1 MALNVLVVDDS
12 AVMRAIIIKTLRLGG
27 LSLGKIFE
35 ASNGQEA
42 LDILDEN
49 WVDLALVDINMPVM
63 TGEEFIEQVRL
74 QKETADLSILVVS
87 TEGSS
92 KRIEAV
98 RSMGAGFLHKPFT
111 PELLRETVMQ
121 ITGVENEQIDSES
134 FVQRGGYDF

>member
-12 AVMRAIIIKTLRLGG
+12 AVMRSIIIKTLRLGG
-27 LSLGKIFE
+27 LNLGKILQ

-63 TGEEFIEQVRL
+63 TGEEFIEQVRR
-74 QKETADLSILVVS
+74 QRETADLSILVVS

-92 KRIEAV
+92 RRIEAV
-98 RSMGAGFLHKPFT
+98 RRMGAEFLHKPFT
-111 PELLRETVMQ
+111 PELLRETVVR

-134 FVQRGGYDF
+134 IVQRRGYDF

>member
-12 AVMRAIIIKTLRLGG
+12 AVMRSIIIKTLRLGG
-27 LSLGKIFE
+27 LNLGKIFQ

-63 TGEEFIEQVRL
+63 TGEEFIEQVRR
-74 QKETADLSILVVS
+74 QRETADLSILVVS

-92 KRIEAV
+92 RRIEAV
-98 RSMGAGFLHKPFT
+98 RRMGAEFLHKPFT
-111 PELLRETVMQ
+111 PELLRETVVR

-134 FVQRGGYDF
+134 IVQRRGYDF

>member
-12 AVMRAIIIKTLRLGG
+12 AVMRSIIIKTLRLGG
-27 LSLGKIFE
+27 LNLGKIFQ

-42 LDILDEN
+42 LDILDDN
-49 WVDLALVDINMPVM
+49 WIDLALVDINMPVM

-98 RSMGAGFLHKPFT
+98 RRMGAEFLHKPFT
-111 PELLRETVMQ
+111 PELLREKVMR
-121 ITGVENEQIDSES
+121 ITGVENEQIDSEGL
-134 FVQRGGYDF
+134 VQRGGYDF